1 VNRGIRDYESSP
13 VKNLTNKEI
22 VTRYKENS
30 VGQLP
35 YVRGPIVALW
45 LDAQIREQSRNK
57 LSLDA
62 VMLTLAR
69 QGTENPAME
78 LSSERVLRVAGKY
91 LNRRSRKKLL
101 RLVEEGV
108 SIPIPDF
115 PKNPCIRLATE
126 ALPLFDLGFDGDV
139 LRSKKLVAGVRE
151 DSEAFKA
158 GVRDGQEV
166 LGMSIYWNVVSK
178 PVRLTVRAAN
188 GRLRIEYF
196 PKGKTVTIP
205 QYRMD
210 KEAWTSTPERCTFQ
224 SN

>member
-1 VNRGIRDYESSP
+1 MG
-13 VKNLTNKEI
+13 
-22 VTRYKENS
+22 
-30 VGQLP
+30 
-35 YVRGPIVALW
+35 
-45 LDAQIREQSRNK
+45 
-57 LSLDA
+57 
-62 VMLTLAR
+62 
-69 QGTENPAME
+69 

-126 ALPLFDLGFDGDV
+126 ELPLFDLGFDGDV

-158 GVRDGQEV
+158 GVRNRQEV
-166 LGMSIYWNVVSK
+166 LGMSIYWNDLSK
-178 PVRLTVRAAN
+178 PVRLTVRAAS
-188 GRLRIEYF
+188 GHLRIEYF

-205 QYRMD
+205 QYRID